1 MRRRDLPVDPV
12 AINDAIERRVRP
24 SLQTGGSW
32 NDVLMSRS
40 DGNEERC
47 QC

>member
-12 AINDAIERRVRP
+12 AINDAIERRVCP
-24 SLQTGGSW
+24 PLQTGGSG

-40 DGNEERC
+40 DGDEEKC